1 METTKSF
8 NLLQWVS
15 ENKHLLR
22 PPVSNKN
29 IYPESSDY
37 IVMVVGGPNARKDF
51 HYNEA
56 EEFFFQLEGT
66 IYIDI
71 QENGKRERITLNPG
85 DIYLLPPKVPHQ
97 PIRTEN
103 SVGLVIEKKRKET
116 NTKDG
121 LIWYCENCNHKLYEV
136 YFELT
141 NIETDFL
148 PHFKHFYSSEKL
160 RTCSHCQAVMES
172 DPKFTK

>member
-1 METTKSF
+1 MSTTSSF
-8 NLLQWVS
+8 NIFKWVKENKSLLQ
-15 ENKHLLR
+15 
-22 PPVSNKN
+22 PPVGNKN
-29 IYPESSDY
+29 LYPESSDY
-37 IVMVVGGPNARKDF
+37 IIMVVGGPNARKDF

-71 QENGKRERITLNPG
+71 QENNEKKRITLNEG
-85 DIYLLPPKVPHQ
+85 DIYLLPPKVPHS

-103 SVGLVIEKKRKET
+103 SVGLVVEKKRKAKGS
-116 NTKDG
+116 KDG
-121 LIWYCENCNHKLYEV
+121 LMWYCENCNHKLYEV

-148 PHFKHFYSSEKL
+148 PHFKHFYSSEEL
-160 RTCSHCQAVMES
+160 RTCECCHTVMPTN
-172 DPKFTK
+172 PKFTK